1 MNSHMITTSNLTKI
15 FHDKKRGEVR
25 AVDQVNIECKPG
37 RVFGLL
43 GLNGAGKTT
52 LMRLLSTTLKPS
64 SGTAKV
70 GGYDIIQEPEKVKE
84 KIGFLSSDTG
94 LYHRL
99 TAEETVTYFGR
110 LNNIEEKKLK
120 TKVDEIFQTFDMNE
134 FRQTRIDKLST
145 GMKQKVSIARTFVNN
160 PEVLILDEPTLGL
173 DVVTSR
179 SIIEFIKESKKLNKC
194 ILFSTHIMWEAEKL
208 CDDIA
213 IIHKGK
219 ILEVGNLSQLQ
230 TKTGL
235 KELDD
240 IFVKI
245 IGSNGEQ

>member
-70 GGYDIIQEPEKVKE
+70 AGYDIIQEPEKVKE

-94 LYHRL
+94 LYRRL

-219 ILEVGNLSQLQ
+219 ILEVGSLSQLQ

-240 IFVKI
+240 IFVEI
-245 IGSNGEQ
+245 IGGNSGQ

>member
-1 MNSHMITTSNLTKI
+1 M
-15 FHDKKRGEVR
+15 FHDKKRGQIR

-52 LMRLLSTTLKPS
+52 LMRLLSTTLKPT
-64 SGTAKV
+64 SGSAKV
-70 GGYDIIQEPEKVKE
+70 AGYDIVQEREKVKE

-94 LYHRL
+94 LYNRL

-110 LNNIEEKKLK
+110 LNNVGEEELRGRM
-120 TKVDEIFQTFDMNE
+120 DEIFRTIDMNE
-134 FRQTRIDKLST
+134 FRQRRIDKLST

-179 SIIEFIKESKKLNKC
+179 SIIDFIKESKKQNRC
-194 ILFSTHIMWEAEKL
+194 ILFSTHFMWEAGKL

-219 ILEVGNLSQLQ
+219 ILEVGSLNQLQ
-230 TKTGL
+230 AKTGL

-240 IFVKI
+240 IFVKV
-245 IGSNGEQ
+245 IGDEREL

>member
-1 MNSHMITTSNLTKI
+1 MITSSNLTKI

-25 AVDQVNIECKPG
+25 AVDQVNLECAPG

-52 LMRLLSTTLKPS
+52 LMRLLSTTLKPT

-70 GGYDIIQEPEKVKE
+70 AGYDIMKEPEKVKQ

-94 LYHRL
+94 LYNRL
-99 TAEETVTYFGR
+99 TAEETVSYFGR
-110 LNNIEEKKLK
+110 LNNIEENELK
-120 TKVDEIFQTFDMNE
+120 ARVDEIFHNFDMNQ
-134 FRQTRIDKLST
+134 FRKTRIGKLST
-145 GMKQKVSIARTFVNN
+145 GMKQKVSIARTFIND

-179 SIIEFIKESKKLNKC
+179 TIIEFIRESKKLKKC

-213 IIHKGK
+213 IIHNGK
-219 ILEVGNLSQLQ
+219 ILEVGSLNNLQA
-230 TKTGL
+230 KTGL
-235 KELDD
+235 DELDD
-240 IFVKI
+240 IFVSI
-245 IGSNGEQ
+245 IGNDNQQ